1 MAAVSSEAPTLFLR
15 KATGLVKGWNRFDAF
30 VYSFLSVNLITLGLY
45 GALSFAPF
53 FPKGQVLPAVLITGI
68 LTTFLVITYAAL
80 IAVMPRAGGDYVWQ
94 SRVLGGG
101 VAFVLAV
108 TGWWFILWHWAPI
121 YGNILS
127 VQLFQPIFALMKWHF
142 AVGNTT
148 INAAW
153 WGSHTGIFTVSVI
166 TIVIAGFLVS
176 LGMEG
181 YAKVQKYCFW
191 GGMIGVAVMFLILLF
206 GSKSG
211 FQSAFNQQSA
221 NLFGTSGDVYTKT
234 ITDSVKFGYTAPG
247 LKLTP
252 FFGPT
257 LLLIPLMV
265 FYLLWPNW
273 GATLYGEVRGASD
286 FKRVRN
292 GMFWGLWGTV
302 ILSVLFF
309 LLVAKTMGFN
319 FYMAANSN
327 WANWFYAVQGAP
339 TPVGG
344 IWPYPPMLASFYIH
358 STAFQ
363 VLFVLVF
370 SLWFFGWA
378 GTLFLSSTRVIFA
391 AAFDRVLPDWAANV
405 SEKRHVP
412 YWALALMLIP
422 SVVVSALYAYNSTFL
437 KATLD
442 ATLVIAVTFLGSAM
456 AASILPWRRKT
467 LFQNSAIARYNVGG
481 VPLITVAGVV
491 TSAFLGW
498 LLWKWF
504 TNDTYG
510 VNNKTSLRYLVI
522 LYGMAAVIYAI
533 AYFVR
538 RAQGVNFKAIHAEIP
553 VE

>member
-1 MAAVSSEAPTLFLR
+1 MATVSGEAPTLFLR
-15 KATGLVKGWNRFDAF
+15 KATGLVKGWSKFDAF
-30 VYSFLSVNLITLGLY
+30 VYSFLSVNLITLGFF

-53 FPKGQVLPAVLITGI
+53 FPDGQLLPAVLITGV
-68 LTTFLVITYAAL
+68 LVTFLVLTYASL

-101 VAFVLAV
+101 VAFILAV

-127 VQLFQPIFALMKWHF
+127 VQLFQPIFAVLELKIGF
-142 AVGNTT
+142 
-148 INAAW
+148 IDAAW
-153 WGSHTGIFTVSVI
+153 FGTHTGIFVVSVI
-166 TIVIAGFLVS
+166 TIAIAGILVS

-191 GGMIGVAVMFLILLF
+191 GGMIGVGIMFLILLF
-206 GSKSG
+206 GSRSG
-211 FQSAFNQQSA
+211 FQSAFNQESA
-221 NLFGTSGDVYTKT
+221 ELFGTTGDVYSQT
-234 ITDSVKFGYTAPG
+234 ITDSVAFGYSPPG

-257 LLLIPLMV
+257 LLLIPLLV

-286 FKRVRN
+286 FKRVRT
-292 GMFWGLWGTV
+292 GMSWGLWGTV
-302 ILSVLFF
+302 LLTILFF
-309 LLVAKTMGFN
+309 LLVAKTIGFP

-327 WANWFYAVQGAP
+327 WANWFYAVEGAP

-344 IWPYPPMLASFYIH
+344 IWPYPVLLTSFYLH
-358 STAFQ
+358 NQLFQ
-363 VLFVLVF
+363 VLLILVF

-391 AAFDRVLPDWAANV
+391 AAFDRILPEWAASV

-412 YWALALMLIP
+412 FGALALMLIP

-437 KATLD
+437 RATLD
-442 ATLVIAVTFLGSAM
+442 ATLVIAVTFLGSAI
-456 AASILPWRRKT
+456 AATILPWRRKT
-467 LFQNSAIARYNVGG
+467 LYRNSAIERYKLGG
-481 VPLITVAGVV
+481 VPLITVAGFV
-491 TSAFLGW
+491 TAAFIGW
-498 LLWKWF
+498 LLYEWF

-510 VNNKTSLRYLVI
+510 INNATSLRYMGI
-522 LYGMAAVIYAI
+522 LYGLAAVIYVI
-533 AYFVR
+533 AYIVR
-538 RAQGVNFKAIHAEIP
+538 RSQGVNFKAIHAEIP